1 MSLSTKTKELLRPW
15 IQKIRRM
22 LNPVPLWIQLIF
34 IMILLTTAVSVQLVH
49 KDYTSTKEL
58 TLSQYLSTTSQI
70 LALESE
76 NSDWYLDSLAK
87 FCIQPYYDSSY
98 TRIIDQKTPITTEQL
113 SYVKQQMFY
122 NYYTRSDILDY
133 ELYLI
138 NQDMIIGRNESQQH
152 FTVQQ
157 NMDIQPFLDAA
168 EKCKGSPRNLYI
180 ESDASGNLTYYH
192 TLFTVPG
199 QIIQA
204 VVQVTLDDSF
214 TRRLVKDHND
224 TGEIFLLLN
233 NEQELIY
240 SSADTLPFF
249 LSELLPLPSSEQPAI
264 TLNNQSYYLVSNT
277 GTTGDLTMV
286 CLMPEACIDAEI
298 GHLGHSILING
309 FLFWLITVVLIYLL
323 LKLLMN
329 PLKELSVQMQ
339 RTGAGDFSTRIQAD
353 GCQETCELSQ
363 SFNGMVRHIDRL
375 IDENYVA
382 KLRANDARLAALEA
396 QLNPHFLYNTLQAI
410 STEALINDQPQI
422 HKMITSLAS
431 NLRYTIKGN
440 VMVPLRQEMNYTDNY
455 VFLQKVRMGDALVF
469 SSEIDPASLDC
480 LIPKISIQTLVE
492 NSIIHGKSE
501 KQTSIHITVTVK
513 LMENDLLITVRD
525 SGCGISDDR
534 LQKIY
539 EDFASQKSSGKDSGI
554 GLANL
559 YSRMQI
565 LYNRETKFVINT
577 EEGKYT
583 SISLTLPVSRDHSQ
597 DIFHERSTHVPF
609 SDH

>member
-1 MSLSTKTKELLRPW
+1 MSLSTKIKNWLRPW
-15 IQKIRRM
+15 VQKIRKM

-34 IMILLTTAVSVQLVH
+34 IMILLTTAVSVRLVH

-70 LALESE
+70 LDLEVE

-98 TRIIDQKTPITTEQL
+98 TRIIDQKTPITAEQL

-122 NYYTRSDILDY
+122 NYYTRSDVIDY

-138 NQDMIIGRNESQQH
+138 NQDMIIGRNENQQH

-157 NMDIQPFLDAA
+157 DMDSQPFLDAA
-168 EKCKGSPRNLYI
+168 EKCKSSPRNLYI

-199 QIIQA
+199 QVIQA
-204 VVQVTLDDSF
+204 VVQVTLDDTF
-214 TRRLVKDHND
+214 ARRLLKDHSAD
-224 TGEIFLLLN
+224 GEIFLLLN
-233 NEQELIY
+233 REGNILYPAEN
-240 SSADTLPFF
+240 TLPFS
-249 LSELLPLPSSEQPAI
+249 LSELQPLLTEGQSAI
-264 TLNNQSYYLVSNT
+264 TLHGESYYLVSDS
-277 GTTGDLTMV
+277 GDTGDLIMA
-286 CLMPEACIDAEI
+286 CLMPETYIDAEI
-298 GHLGHSILING
+298 GHLGHSILISG
-309 FLFWLITVVLIYLL
+309 FILWLITVALIYLL
-323 LKLLMN
+323 LRLLMN

-339 RTGAGDFSTRIQAD
+339 RTGTGDFSTRVQAD
-353 GCQETCELSQ
+353 GSQETYELSQ
-363 SFNGMVRHIDRL
+363 SFNGMVRHIDKL

-410 STEALINDQPQI
+410 STEALINDQPRI

-455 VFLQKVRMGDALVF
+455 VFLQKVRMGDALIF

-480 LIPKISIQTLVE
+480 MIPKISIQTLVE

-501 KQTSIHITVTVK
+501 NQPSIHITVTVK
-513 LMENDLLITVRD
+513 LLENDLQITVKD
-525 SGCGISDDR
+525 SGCGISDAR
-534 LQKIY
+534 LKKIH

-583 SISLTLPVSRDHSQ
+583 SISLTLPISRDHSQ
-597 DIFHERSTHVPF
+597 DIFTAPDNR
-609 SDH
+609 